1 MLLLMPFEI
10 DNSFWRRGLL
20 GAAAVMTLFF
30 VLSERGDTGLPPP
43 PNAVLHVVFTV
54 WYLWLAKQSLAATN
68 C

>member
-10 DNSFWRRGLL
+10 DNSFWRRGFLIV
-20 GAAAVMTLFF
+20 AAVMILFF

-43 PNAVLHVVFTV
+43 PKAVLHVVLTV
-54 WYLWLAKQSLAATN
+54 WYLWLAEQSLAATN